1 MKEIE
6 LLELFSKNLKRMMQ
20 EDNITQK
27 YLAYKI
33 GVDQSMI
40 SRYLTGQSIPSF
52 LTIVKIAISLK
63 TIVDYK
69 RYHHIY
75 IPSW

>member
-52 LTIVKIAISLK
+52 LTIVKIADVLFCSLDDFVK
-63 TIVDYK
+63 K
-69 RYHHIY
+69 
-75 IPSW
+75 